1 MIKLSILIPTVEGRE
16 EKLQRLKSILVP
28 QLEKVLNENEEIL
41 VELIIAK
48 DNKEISI
55 GRKRQKLLEKAKG
68 EYIVFIDD
76 DDTISKDYV
85 SSILKNLGAD
95 AVGFLIDCYSDGVY
109 TGRAK
114 ASRIYLDWADNVDG
128 FRYVRNIYHKTA
140 HLRTL
145 ALQTGFKD
153 LRYGEDYDYCKR
165 LAPLIKTENFIDKI
179 MYFYQYSSAEDHNR
193 KYGIK

>member
-1 MIKLSILIPTVEGRE
+1 MKLSVLVPTVEGRE
-16 EKLQRLKSILVP
+16 EMLQRLKNILIP
-28 QLEKVLNENEEIL
+28 QIAQANKEGVI

-55 GRKRQKLLEKAKG
+55 GRKRQKLLEGAIG

-76 DDTISKDYV
+76 DDTISSDYV

-95 AVGFLIDCYSDGVY
+95 AVGFLIDCYFDGTY

-114 ASRIYLDWADNVDG
+114 ASRVYINWADNVDG
-128 FRYVRNIYHKTA
+128 FRYVRNIYHKTP
-140 HLRTL
+140 HLKSL

-153 LRYGEDYDYCKR
+153 QRFGEDYDYCMR
-165 LAPLIKTENFIDKI
+165 LQPLIKTENFIDKI
-179 MYFYQYSSAEDHNR
+179 LYFYQYSSIEEHNK
-193 KYGIK
+193 KYGIR

>member
-1 MIKLSILIPTVEGRE
+1 MKLSILIPTVTGRE
-16 EKLQRLKSILVP
+16 EKMQRLRDIVIP
-28 QLEKVLNENEEIL
+28 QLENAPFENGFPTVEIL
-41 VELIIAK
+41 IAK

-55 GRKRQKLLEKAKG
+55 GRKRQKLLEQAKG

-76 DDTISKDYV
+76 DDTVSSDYV

-95 AVGFLIDCYSDGVY
+95 AIGFLIDCYSDGVY

-114 ASRIYLDWADNVDG
+114 ASRIYPNWAENVDG
-128 FRYVRNIYHKTA
+128 FKYVRTIYHKTP
-140 HLRTL
+140 HLRSL

-153 LRYGEDYDYCKR
+153 IRFGEDYEYCMR
-165 LAPLIKTENFIDKI
+165 LSPLIKTENFIDKI
-179 MYFYQYSSAEDHNR
+179 LYFYQYSSAEDHNK